1 MSNENICGICWNDVG
16 EDKVKTPCLHI
27 YCTKCFFLWMKE
39 NSNCPMCRASF
50 GSNEIRARRE
60 QLRNLDNSILDQ
72 HFAYQTI
79 RNNNERLQ
87 RKNERLQRRNE
98 RLEYKNARLYDRKR
112 TLVSHITTRYIELTS
127 LNSERRII
135 REALDGIT
143 NYRTEWNQL
152 WSSDLD
158 EEELMPNPPPSPV
171 SDN

>member
-79 RNNNERLQ
+79 RNKNERLQ

-112 TLVSHITTRYIELTS
+112 TLVSHITTRYIIDKSEFGTPYNPRSFRWYYEL
-127 LNSERRII
+127 
-135 REALDGIT
+135 
-143 NYRTEWNQL
+143 
-152 WSSDLD
+152 SSRM
-158 EEELMPNPPPSPV
+158 EPIMV
-171 SDN
+171 QRFR